1 MKRELGSAI
10 ATAVAGTLLLGGC
23 SGARIILPPDGP
35 SGDPI
40 RQLSVNFHP
49 NFVAGSFR
57 ATLDGADITSIF
69 PTPVPGGTSVAN
81 FTLPLEPTTASHLDV
96 NSSVN
101 PNSGFTL
108 QDQRLS
114 ADFSGPHL
122 RFYAAGS
129 TTLPK
134 NGAISVN
141 VCREPTGSSPTYP
154 MTVNLSPGVAAPV
167 NINGAGLGASTN
179 VTLNFSADPVRSCA
193 PLTIQAGTV
202 PGSWFVN
209 ARAPGVQRGVLS
221 GSVL

>member
-40 RQLSVNFHP
+40 RRFSVNFHP
-49 NFVAGSFR
+49 NFVPGSFR
-57 ATLDGADITSIF
+57 ATLDGADITSLF

-81 FTLPLEPTTASHLDV
+81 FNQAFESTSASHLDV

-108 QDQRLS
+108 QDQRMS
-114 ADFSGPHL
+114 ADFSGPNL
-122 RFYAAGS
+122 RFYPAGS

-134 NGAISVN
+134 NGSISAD
-141 VCREPTGSSPTYP
+141 VCREPTGSASTYP

-167 NINGAGLGASTN
+167 SINGAGLGASTN
-179 VTLNFSADPVRSCA
+179 VTLNFSTNTARSCA
-193 PLTIQAGTV
+193 PVTIQAGTV
-202 PGSWFVN
+202 PTSWVVD
-209 ARAPGVQRGVLS
+209 ARAPGVQRGVLG